1 MNKIQPEQRSM
12 PDINPDKVC
21 FVIEKSRE
29 LESEEVGATPDG
41 SNAADDG
48 GHNVL
53 TEVADAPIR
62 HELTEFIEGLDID
75 EQLALV
81 ALAWIGR
88 GDFEPEHWEA
98 AVQLATERR
107 ERRTSAYLLEIPQLS
122 EFLEEA
128 LADFGCSCEDFDAS
142 A

>member
-21 FVIEKSRE
+21 FIIEKSRE
-29 LESEEVGATPDG
+29 LESEEDGAAPDG

-53 TEVADAPIR
+53 TDVAYAPIR
-62 HELTEFIEGLDID
+62 HELTEFIEGLNID
-75 EQLALV
+75 EQCALV
-81 ALAWIGR
+81 ALVWIGR

-98 AVQLATERR
+98 AVQLANERR
-107 ERRTSAYLLEIPQLS
+107 ERRTSDYLLTIPQLPD
-122 EFLEEA
+122 FLGEA
-128 LADFGCSCEDFDAS
+128 LDDFGCSCQDFDAS